1 MKSLIRSNPI
11 ISYLIIT
18 FLITWLFWFT
28 PMIISLPKDIILG
41 IILIGGF
48 GPAIAAFILLHFHSG
63 IKIKIESKSL
73 FWIFS
78 VIAILIIS
86 LAFFFVK
93 NGNSDA
99 WGRNF
104 WNGLNELSVLG
115 VILLLAS
122 CFFWGLMMSNSK
134 KLNLR
139 ENYLKSFL
147 FDSSKLK
154 WYAFA
159 VLFYPILYA
168 LGYVFGKLFS
178 FETSVYFFN
187 PDPYFLLAFLLT
199 FFFTGAP
206 EEFGWRGFFQKE
218 LQKKYNPLIT
228 SILIALVWSTWHIPL
243 HYNGFYSHDFDFL
256 DRFLVSFQLG
266 LLFTWCYNKSGYSI
280 LTVMILHTMN
290 NNVGKIFGSSYY
302 PAMTL
307 GIIIVLI
314 FIIDNKMWKRKDYHN
329 EIYTSK
335 INDRID

>member
-1 MKSLIRSNPI
+1 MKKIIKSNPI

-18 FLITWLFWFT
+18 FLITWSFWFT
-28 PMIISLPKDIILG
+28 PMIISLPKDINLG

-48 GPAIAAFILLHFHSG
+48 GPAIAAFILLHICSG
-63 IKIKIESKSL
+63 IRIKIELKSL
-73 FWIFS
+73 FWLFS
-78 VIAILIIS
+78 FIAILIIS
-86 LAFFFVK
+86 LATLFVK
-93 NGNSDA
+93 IGNSSTWD
-99 WGRNF
+99 RSF
-104 WNGLNELSVLG
+104 WNGLNDLSILG

-134 KLNLR
+134 NINLR

-147 FDSSKLK
+147 FDRTKIK

-159 VLFYPILYA
+159 FLFYPVLYA
-168 LGYVFGKLFS
+168 LGFAFGKLFN
-178 FETSVYFFN
+178 FETSESLFAPDIYFISG
-187 PDPYFLLAFLLT
+187 FLLT
-199 FFFTGAP
+199 FFFTGGP

-228 SILIALVWSTWHIPL
+228 SIFIALVWASWHIPL
-243 HYNGFYSHDFDFL
+243 HYNGFYSSDFDFL
-256 DRFLVSFQLG
+256 DRFLTSFQLA

-314 FIIDNKMWKRKDYHN
+314 FITDNKMWKRKDYHK
-329 EIYTSK
+329 EIYATKNKK
-335 INDRID
+335 I